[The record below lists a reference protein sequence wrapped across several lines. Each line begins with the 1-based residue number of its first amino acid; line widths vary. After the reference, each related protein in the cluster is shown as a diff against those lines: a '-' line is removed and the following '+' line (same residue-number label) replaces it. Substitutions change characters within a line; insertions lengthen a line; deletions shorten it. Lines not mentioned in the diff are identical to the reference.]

1 MLGERTEMTGD
12 VDRGS
17 EPIDG
22 WAGDLIIF
30 ILIDLIGA
38 LYAIVKINVDMI
50 INDYKHQPRPSCP
63 LPTANETNATGQLKS
78 TLL

>member
-1 MLGERTEMTGD
+1 MVGWMDGRKKWMDRRTSKWWITWFVIIIIIDDDDDKPTREPQTTVLGERTEMTGD

-30 ILIDLIGA
+30 IL
-38 LYAIVKINVDMI
+38 
-50 INDYKHQPRPSCP
+50 
-63 LPTANETNATGQLKS
+63 T
-78 TLL
+78 